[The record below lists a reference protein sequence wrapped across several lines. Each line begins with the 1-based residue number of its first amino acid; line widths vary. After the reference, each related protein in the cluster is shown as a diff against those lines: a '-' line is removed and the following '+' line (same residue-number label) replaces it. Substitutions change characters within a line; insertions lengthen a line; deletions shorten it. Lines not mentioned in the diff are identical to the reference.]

1 MTTGAKTAAKAKKP
15 AAKRAKPKPPGYVFG
30 RPTLYKPEYCQK
42 VIDLGRKGYSVVQ
55 MCADLGISRNTLETE
70 WPANYPDFSQAMAD
84 ARAFSQAW
92 WESEGQK
99 ALRSKT
105 FNSAVWNRSMG
116 ARFPKDWR
124 ESTKQEHSG
133 PDGKPIE
140 IEAKSEMVSEII
152 GVLRGLRR
160 QGSPDE

>member
-1 MTTGAKTAAKAKKP
+1 MTTGAKTAAKARKP

-30 RPTLYKPEYCQK
+30 RPTLYKPEYCETVVQ
-42 VIDLGRKGYSVVQ
+42 LGAQGCSVVQ
-55 MCADLGISRNTLETE
+55 MASRIGVVRSTLETE
-70 WPANYPDFSQAMAD
+70 WPAAHPDFSEAFAL
-84 ARAFSQAW
+84 ARQLSQNW
-92 WESEGQK
+92 WEDQAHT
-99 ALRSKT
+99 ALRSKD
-105 FNSAVWNRSMG
+105 FNG
-116 ARFPKDWR
+116 ALWGRNMSSRFPKEWR